1 MFEFLAY
8 RCAYCNYFNAARK
21 QKPTFNPNVLSP
33 SAPVAPVQNGATPQ
47 VERMEVSTVTDS
59 SDSNEG
65 MNEFRVTR
73 RSIRVPP
80 KVYPDLSSSEESLS
94 DKKK

>member
-65 MNEFRVTR
+65 MNESRVTR